1 MFLQYTIMDEGWIYN
16 MKNEIL
22 VEISA
27 RHAHLSDEHLA
38 ILFGEGHTLTNLK
51 ELSQPGQYATE
62 ERVTLRGPK
71 GEMGRVIVLGPT
83 RASTQVELSA
93 TDARSLG
100 VATEVRMSGDI
111 SDTAGITLVGPKGEV
126 ELDEGVII
134 AKRHIHLSDTEAK
147 EYDLEDNAVVQVKVS
162 TDERSLIFDDV
173 VVRVNPNFRAAMHI
187 DTDEGNAAGM
197 AKATTGVIVR

>member
-1 MFLQYTIMDEGWIYN
+1 

-27 RHAHLSDEHLA
+27 RHVHLTDA
-38 ILFGEGHTLTNLK
+38 DVQTLFGEGHTLTNLK

-62 ERVTLRGPK
+62 ERVTLKGPK

-83 RASTQVELSA
+83 RPATQVELSA

-100 VATEVRMSGDI
+100 VKTEVRMSGDI
-111 SDTAGITLVGPKGEV
+111 ENTAGITLVGPAGEV
-126 ELDEGVII
+126 ELDQGVII
-134 AKRHIHLSDTEAK
+134 AKRHIHLSDVEAE
-147 EYDLEDNAVVQVKVS
+147 EYELEDNAVVSVRIES
-162 TDERSLIFDDV
+162 DHRSLTFDDV

-197 AKATTGVIVR
+197 PGAVTGIIVR